1 MILKSPDFPNASPPA
16 ACLDIAL
23 GLDMVGDEQ
32 SLQELLDMAE
42 QALTRD
48 IRAVAEHLEQGNAK
62 GANGLLHAI
71 KGFAPIFCAEHLV
84 RQITGV
90 ELLSKTAAA
99 QEIAVHYAEL
109 APALAQLRDEIC
121 VYLGR
126 TPSAGSAP

>member
-1 MILKSPDFPNASPPA
+1 MTSKSPDSPNATPPA

-42 QALTRD
+42 QGLTRD
-48 IRAVAEHLEQGNAK
+48 IPAIALHLQQDNAK
-62 GANGLLHAI
+62 GANALLHAI
-71 KGFAPIFCAEHLV
+71 KGFAPIFCTAHVVQL
-84 RQITGV
+84 IGSV

-99 QEIAVHYAEL
+99 REIAPHYAQL
-109 APALAQLRDEIC
+109 APVLTQLRDEIC

-126 TPSAGSAP
+126 TPTEGGGP